1 MNALLFNKITYM
13 NLIPNNKLLDLSGKT
28 IIVTG
33 GTVGI
38 GFGITSRLAEAG
50 ANIVVA
56 NRDVDEANKAIE
68 ELTKKGYKVK
78 AVKADVSNE
87 EEVKNLVNETV
98 TLFGGLDI
106 LVNNAGVFPFSLLAD
121 LTSEQ
126 FDKIIA
132 INLRGVFLTMKY
144 GSALMKKQGRGGK
157 IINVTSI
164 DATHPSMAGLAAYD
178 ASKHGVWGFT
188 KNAALELAKDKIWVN
203 AIAPGGIMT
212 HGVAVMQS
220 GGKEV
225 TVERN
230 PEPPK
235 MEIAMGR
242 MGVPDDI
249 GKVALFLASDMSS
262 YMTGAQVIVDGGY
275 LLK

>member
-1 MNALLFNKITYM
+1 M
-13 NLIPNNKLLDLSGKT
+13 NLLPNSKLLDLTGKT

-33 GTVGI
+33 GTAGI
-38 GFGITSRLAEAG
+38 GFGITSRIAEAG
-50 ANIVVA
+50 ANVVVA
-56 NRDVDEANKAIE
+56 NRNSEEAAKAVE
-68 ELTKKGYKVK
+68 ELTQKGFTVK
-78 AVKADVSNE
+78 AVQADVSKE
-87 EEVKNLVNETV
+87 EDIKKLMTETV
-98 TLFGGLDI
+98 SLFGGLDI
-106 LVNNAGVFPFSLLAD
+106 LINNAGIFPFAMLAD

-144 GSALMKKQGRGGK
+144 ASELMKKQGHGGK
-157 IINVTSI
+157 IINITSI
-164 DATHPSMAGLAAYD
+164 DAIHPSQAGLAAYD

-188 KNAALELAKDKIWVN
+188 KNAALELAKHNIWVN
-203 AIAPGGIMT
+203 AIAPGGVMT
-212 HGVAVMQS
+212 QGVASMQS
-220 GGKEV
+220 GGKI
-225 TVERN
+225 TSIERN

-262 YMTGAQVIVDGGY
+262 YMTGSQVVVDGGY

>member
-1 MNALLFNKITYM
+1 MRALLFYFYNM
-13 NLIPNNKLLDLSGKT
+13 NLVPNNKLLELTGKT

-38 GFGITSRLAEAG
+38 GFGITARLAEAG
-50 ANIVVA
+50 ANVVVA
-56 NRDVDEANKAIE
+56 NRDVEEANKAIE
-68 ELTKKGYKVK
+68 ELTLKGYKVK
-78 AVKADVSNE
+78 AIKADVSQE
-87 EEVKNLVNETV
+87 ADVKNLISETV
-98 TLFGGLDI
+98 SAFAGLDI
-106 LVNNAGVFPFSLLAD
+106 LVNNAGVFPFAPLAE
-121 LTSEQ
+121 LTSDQ
-126 FDKIIA
+126 FDKIIS

-144 GSALMKKQGRGGK
+144 ASEYMKKQGRGGK
-157 IINVTSI
+157 IINITSI
-164 DATHPSMAGLAAYD
+164 DALHPSSVGLAAYD

-212 HGVAVMQS
+212 HGVAIMQS
-220 GGKEV
+220 GGKAV
-225 TVERN
+225 SVERN

-235 MEIAMGR
+235 MEVAMGR

-249 GKVALFLASDMSS
+249 GKVVLFLASDMSS
-262 YMTGAQVIVDGGY
+262 YMTGSQIVVDGGY